1 MKHSRIITEDL
12 VKVVRDSSQTE
23 ARGISLANDI
33 HSSTLITHDLH
44 VKKGIQNE
52 IIVYQVQW
60 GISTCTLFISPVE
73 NKFAKLMLHS
83 KVRLIDKTIIIT
95 DCEKSFVRLLRK
107 TC

>member
-12 VKVVRDSSQTE
+12 VNVVRDSIQTE

-33 HSSTLITHDLH
+33 HSSTLISHDLH
-44 VKKGIQNE
+44 VKKEIQNE

-60 GISTCTLFISPVE
+60 SISTCIISPVE
-73 NKFAKLMLHS
+73 NMFAKLMLHA
-83 KVRLIDKTIIIT
+83 KVRLIDKIIM